1 MPTPLAIIS
10 RISTSNTRCVA
21 RASQSAHAMPELST
35 GGFFALRRMT
45 KRSSVS
51 TSTSRPADMW
61 RRSESTSSGESAG
74 ISGITSALMVSA
86 AMIREATSQCRTR
99 IRGWW
104 RLRVMVRIPQQ
115 LEISQAVFGS
125 GALRR
130 SHSQARAGI
139 ISMTPCAPTTW
150 ALGARPSHDT
160 CGTTGR

>member
-1 MPTPLAIIS
+1 MDLGLLLLRLVIGGLLVGHGAQKLFG
-10 RISTSNTRCVA
+10 A
-21 RASQSAHAMPELST
+21 FGGHGLEGT

-99 IRGWW
+99 LRGW
-104 RLRVMVRIPQQ
+104 
-115 LEISQAVFGS
+115 
-125 GALRR
+125 
-130 SHSQARAGI
+130 
-139 ISMTPCAPTTW
+139 
-150 ALGARPSHDT
+150 
-160 CGTTGR
+160 